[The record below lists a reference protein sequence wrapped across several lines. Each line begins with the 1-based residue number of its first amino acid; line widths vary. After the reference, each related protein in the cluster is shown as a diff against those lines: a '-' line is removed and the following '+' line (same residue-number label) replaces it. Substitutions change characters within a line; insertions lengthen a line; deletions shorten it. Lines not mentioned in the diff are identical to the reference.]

1 MTILSQNG
9 PDVTVTQNSF
19 HDFLSDRV
27 DAIAR
32 VHLNRSTSLH
42 AVIADSV
49 DGYTSAFAEFH
60 GTEKPLDLL
69 ASEVRSELS
78 DFVHRC
84 AEAVEEPEN
93 PQFPVRR

>member
-1 MTILSQNG
+1 MTTVSQNG
-9 PDVTVTQNSF
+9 RDVSMGQNTF
-19 HDFLSDRV
+19 HDFLADRV
-27 DAIAR
+27 DVIAR

-42 AVIADSV
+42 AVISDSV
-49 DGYTSAFAEFH
+49 DAYTSAFAEYH
-60 GTEKPLDLL
+60 GTEAPLNLL
-69 ASEVRSELS
+69 APEVRAELS

>member
-1 MTILSQNG
+1 MGQN
-9 PDVTVTQNSF
+9 TF
-19 HDFLSDRV
+19 HDFLADRIDV
-27 DAIAR
+27 IAR

-42 AVIADSV
+42 AVISDSV
-49 DGYTSAFAEFH
+49 DAYTSAFAEFR
-60 GTEKPLDLL
+60 GTEAPLDLL
-69 ASEVRSELS
+69 APEVRAELS

>member
-1 MTILSQNG
+1 MSTISENG
-9 PDVTVTQNSF
+9 SGITMAQSSF

-27 DAIAR
+27 DQIAR

-42 AVIADSV
+42 AVISDSV
-49 DGYTSAFAEFH
+49 DAYTSAFAEYH
-60 GTEKPLDLL
+60 GTEAPLDLL
-69 ASEVRSELS
+69 APEVRTELS
-78 DFVHRC
+78 DFIHRC

>member
-1 MTILSQNG
+1 MSQNG
-9 PDVTVTQNSF
+9 RDVSMGQNTF
-19 HDFLSDRV
+19 HDFLADRIDV
-27 DAIAR
+27 IAK

-49 DGYTSAFAEFH
+49 DAYTSAFAEYH
-60 GTEKPLDLL
+60 GTEAPLDLL
-69 ASEVRSELS
+69 APEVRAELS